1 MSRVDIISSLM
12 NKKNSQSG
20 DFIFDSLTAPPIL
33 SIFTV
38 EDINKLYKIATSI
51 RYSANISRKYELI
64 DEIMSQRGFKRAH
77 CGTNR
82 VVYECLYNPVF
93 VAKVA
98 IDKVGIKDSP
108 AEYINQEI
116 FKPFCTKIFEVDPS
130 GVIAFV
136 EKVNPITSIEEFNS
150 VAADIFDLMIS
161 KIIGK
166 YVVDDL
172 GLDNFMNYGLRY
184 DPFSGKEFGP
194 VILDF
199 PYVYELSERK
209 LICKNSLNT
218 PYGQITC
225 NGEIDYDTNL
235 SKIICTKCGKT
246 YTALDLKKDHGNIL
260 LEYIDKIKSKGA
272 NTMRVK
278 VKFDGKVIVDSGISS
293 KKTFTKEEMD
303 SIASGINT
311 VKDGDEFITP
321 IDEVEFIRP
330 KKRKLIVERE
340 FDRMQ
345 NEYLKTLREQ
355 NQKQE
360 SSGKIY
366 ISNKAT
372 ALVTDFEDDIKQT
385 ENDDSGFTISSNISE
400 EVNSETEIIS
410 EENPEP
416 EEETVSEKVNSETEI
431 ISEENPEPEEETVSE
446 EEVPLIETE
455 EEVSS
460 VETEEESIIE
470 ENSTDDTSSNSET
483 TTTDDVKYEKF
494 DPDKYSY
501 LDPSMDANTVAKQ
514 NRAQRRENNRNKSN
528 KKFYSKYDKKNLN
541 KY

>member
-20 DFIFDSLTAPPIL
+20 DFIFDSLMAPPIL

-64 DEIMSQRGFKRAH
+64 DEIMTQRGFKRAH

-209 LICKNSLNT
+209 LICRNSLNT

-278 VKFDGKVIVDSGISS
+278 VKIDGKVIVDSGISS

-372 ALVTDFEDDIKQT
+372 TLVADFEDDIKQT
-385 ENDDSGFTISSNISE
+385 ENDDSDFTISSNISE
-400 EVNSETEIIS
+400 E
-410 EENPEP
+410 
-416 EEETVSEKVNSETEI
+416 VNSETEI

-528 KKFYSKYDKKNLN
+528 KKFYSKYDKKYLN